1 VIPSRPWAL
10 FLDVDGT
17 LLDISDTPGGVS
29 VPAGLTATLE
39 TVRRGLQGA
48 LAFVSGRTIADLD
61 RLFTPLRLPAAG
73 QHGSEIRLSPDA
85 PVVSLATAPI
95 REALRRDVAAIA
107 AAFPGAEMEDKGR
120 TIAVHYRRAPGAAD
134 ALTHGLRRI
143 VQSNET
149 PLILTHGRKVLE
161 LRDAGHSKATAV
173 HEFMR
178 HPRFEGRV
186 PLFVGDDITDE
197 DGFIA
202 AEQYGGTA
210 LAVGTVHRPRRET
223 AFAGPADVRAW
234 LTHLSKTLA
243 AGVEICP
250 T

>member
-1 VIPSRPWAL
+1 VLPSRPWAL

-17 LLDISDTPGGVS
+17 LLDISETPGGVT
-29 VPAGLTATLE
+29 VPPGLAATLE
-39 TVRRGLQGA
+39 TVRGGLQGA
-48 LAFVSGRTIADLD
+48 LAFVSGRAIADLD

-73 QHGSEIRLSPDA
+73 QHGSEIRLSPDS
-85 PVVSLATAPI
+85 PVACLATAPI
-95 REALRRDVAAIA
+95 REALRHELAAIT

-120 TIAVHYRRAPGAAD
+120 TIAVHYRRAPGAAEP
-134 ALTHGLRRI
+134 LTQCLRRI
-143 VQSNET
+143 VQANET
-149 PLILTHGRKVLE
+149 PLILTYGRKVLE

-178 HPRFEGRV
+178 HPAFEGRV
-186 PLFVGDDITDE
+186 PLFVGDDVTDE

-202 AEQYGGTA
+202 VEQYGGTA

-223 AFAGPADVRAW
+223 AFAGPADVRTW
-234 LTHLSKTLA
+234 LAHLSKTLA
-243 AGVEICP
+243 AGVEICR

>member
-17 LLDISDTPGGVS
+17 LLDISDTPGGVT
-29 VPAGLTATLE
+29 VPSGLTATLE

-73 QHGSEIRLSPDA
+73 QHGSEIRLSPDS
-85 PVVSLATAPI
+85 PVACLATAPI

-120 TIAVHYRRAPGAAD
+120 TIAVHYRRAPGAA
-134 ALTHGLRRI
+134 AVLTQGLRRI

-178 HPRFEGRV
+178 HPAFEGRV

-202 AEQYGGTA
+202 VEQYGGTA

-223 AFAGPADVRAW
+223 AFAGPADVRTW